1 MRKTLVTGTLIA
13 ATLVGLASPALA
25 DGVTVVDQ
33 PDTSNLN
40 NIWTFAP
47 LGVPVLGAVQSVSQV
62 FGRLF

>member
-1 MRKTLVTGTLIA
+1 MRRTLVTGTLIA
-13 ATLVGLASPALA
+13 AALVGLATPALA
-25 DGVTVVDQ
+25 DGVSVVDK

-47 LGVPVLGAVQSVSQV
+47 AGVPVLGAVQSVSQV